1 MSLRFAISEGFSGL
15 RRAAA
20 MTVVSIGTVAIVL
33 LLLGS
38 FALVVLNVESLFGS
52 IRGQMELE
60 VFLRDE
66 VDSTAAVAL
75 GREIL
80 SLGGVANFKYVS
92 KTEALRIFREE
103 FGQDIS
109 KVLTFNPLPASLK
122 IRLLDSALTA
132 SRVQAIVRQIRSLQ
146 GVEDI
151 AYPRAVIETVEN
163 RARDVVWLSIAV
175 GLLLLVASL
184 FLVSNTVR
192 LAMYSRRL
200 MIRLLLLAGATRG
213 FIRGPFLVEGFFQ
226 GFIGGVLGAV
236 LLKVGIDAMTQHLVL
251 GLQWGALVPLWFYGI
266 VVAVGS
272 LLGVVGSALSVRSY
286 LRETTETQ

>member
-1 MSLRFAISEGFSGL
+1 
-15 RRAAA
+15 
-20 MTVVSIGTVAIVL
+20 
-33 LLLGS
+33 
-38 FALVVLNVESLFGS
+38 
-52 IRGQMELE
+52 
-60 VFLRDE
+60 
-66 VDSTAAVAL
+66 
-75 GREIL
+75 
-80 SLGGVANFKYVS
+80 
-92 KTEALRIFREE
+92 
-103 FGQDIS
+103 
-109 KVLTFNPLPASLK
+109 
-122 IRLLDSALTA
+122 
-132 SRVQAIVRQIRSLQ
+132 
-146 GVEDI
+146 VEDI
-151 AYPRAVIETVEN
+151 AYPRAVIETVES

-236 LLKVGIDAMTQHLVL
+236 FLKVGIDAMTQHLLL

-286 LRETTETQ
+286 LRETTET

>member
-1 MSLRFAISEGFSGL
+1 MSLRFAVSEGISGL
-15 RRAAA
+15 RRATA

-52 IRGQMELE
+52 IRSQMELE

-132 SRVQAIVRQIRSLQ
+132 SRVQRIVRQIRSLQ

-151 AYPRAVIETVEN
+151 AYPRAVIETVES

-175 GLLLLVASL
+175 GVLLLLASL

-236 LLKVGIDAMTQHLVL
+236 FLKVGIDAMTQHLLL
-251 GLQWGALVPLWFYGI
+251 GLPWGALVPLWFYGI
-266 VVAVGS
+266 VVAVGT
-272 LLGVVGSALSVRSY
+272 LLGLIGSALSVRSY
-286 LRETTETQ
+286 LRETTETE